1 MSNIDHL
8 GQILFVAF
16 MHLVEMRVDCQHKR
30 ETQKIKCRKQVLG
43 SAKVTTSIGDVV
55 EQGVEVDK
63 SSGIAVL
70 REGGGILFMTLR
82 TLLNNIICHTP
93 EVQCLP

>member
-1 MSNIDHL
+1 M
-8 GQILFVAF
+8 
-16 MHLVEMRVDCQHKR
+16 
-30 ETQKIKCRKQVLG
+30 G

-82 TLLNNIICHTP
+82 TLIIFYVIHQRSSVSLELSVVISTIQKTLHLLHVGNPVNLC
-93 EVQCLP
+93 V

>member
-1 MSNIDHL
+1 M
-8 GQILFVAF
+8 
-16 MHLVEMRVDCQHKR
+16 
-30 ETQKIKCRKQVLG
+30 G

-82 TLLNNIICHTP
+82 TLLNNNIIYVIHQRSSVSLELSVVISTIQKTLHLLHVGNPVNLC
-93 EVQCLP
+93 V